1 MLFLLVI
8 FVHFISFSLFLSQ
21 FSSPYAVIQTG
32 GHKPSPVSPA
42 PLPSVYSSSESTMS
56 STYYSHSPHRPSL
69 PLIPHSAMPSMST
82 LGTPQTPL
90 STPQHVPSVAFP
102 LPFFAMSVS
111 SAVPQQQ
118 GSPSTCQPNLSF
130 HSTHPLPLS
139 QVQPTPYPAPNPEHG
154 LAEQPVQVNISLSS
168 HCNGWLDHRKSVILR
183 WNGCDACWAWV

>member
-56 STYYSHSPHRPSL
+56 STYYSRSPHRPSL

-82 LGTPQTPL
+82 LGTPL
-90 STPQHVPSVAFP
+90 STPQHVASVAFP
-102 LPFFAMSVS
+102 LPFFAMAVS

-118 GSPSTCQPNLSF
+118 GSPSTSQPNLSF

-168 HCNGWLDHRKSVILR
+168 HCNGWLDHRKSVMLR
-183 WNGCDACWAWV
+183 WNGCHACWTWV